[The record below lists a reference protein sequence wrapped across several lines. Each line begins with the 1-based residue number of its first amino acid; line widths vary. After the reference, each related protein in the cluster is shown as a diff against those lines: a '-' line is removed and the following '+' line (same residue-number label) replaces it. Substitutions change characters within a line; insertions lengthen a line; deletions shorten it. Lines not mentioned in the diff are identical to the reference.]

1 MTNTEV
7 PTGITVAVGSDA
19 RRAQGLAATLATAYD
34 VAVTTVHVEL
44 DAPAGPAQTS
54 EEALAVAIAERV
66 PDHDLLIIESEH
78 ADRWRSRHSVAE
90 HLIDAHRNA
99 TVVLGPSSVPELS
112 DGPVVVAL
120 DGSVSAQAGLAAAQR
135 LAIAVDRALVLARV
149 IPEHLH
155 AAVSNERE
163 SITVALERE
172 AATINASAAVIE
184 SNDPVS
190 ALVQLCTEHRAAF
203 IALASSGDRETER
216 STMSRTAAGLIA
228 EAPCPVFVTR
238 SAPR

>member
-1 MTNTEV
+1 MANTEV
-7 PTGITVAVGSDA
+7 LTGITVAVGSDA
-19 RRAQGLAATLATAYD
+19 RRAQQLASTLATAYGLS
-34 VAVTTVHVEL
+34 VTVVHVEL
-44 DAPAGPAQTS
+44 DAAATPDHTS
-54 EEALAVAIAERV
+54 EEALAAAIVERV
-66 PDHDLLIIESEH
+66 PSHDLLIIESEH

-99 TVVLGPSSVPELS
+99 TVAMGPSSVPELS

-120 DGSVSAQAGLAAAQR
+120 DGSISARASLAAAQR
-135 LAIAVDRALVLARV
+135 LAIAIDRPLVLARV

-155 AAVSNERE
+155 AAAPTERE
-163 SITVALERE
+163 SITAALEQE
-172 AATINASAAVIE
+172 AAAINASAAVVE

-190 ALVQLCTEHRAAF
+190 ALVQLCAEHQAAF